1 LALSLNPA
9 KCISLPRQIRMPVK
23 NCLAGLLLAMLFLTA
38 CDTSQQPLPPPVSK
52 TVTDALGR
60 SISVP
65 GQANNVITM
74 RAGALRLMLYMGL
87 ADKVG
92 FIEKNDLA
100 RVVPYMMAHPE
111 LKQRPVIG
119 VSNNF
124 DPEAVAVSGTSLIV
138 GTYMSEEEAD
148 DWTIKTGKPV
158 FCLAYG
164 DLYHLKTDFY
174 KSLTALGQLFDRAQR
189 ADSLIA
195 YIETTISEVGKRAKR
210 SQRRGH
216 SAYIGGIAF
225 NGVQGIASTRAQY
238 PPFVYLGIDSP
249 ADALPHSIESIG
261 MGQKNMLIDME
272 QLISWDTDY
281 LFLDAS
287 GQPAWSEEIN
297 KPVLA
302 RLRAKKLQ
310 QTYVLLP
317 FNWHTI
323 NYEHLLC
330 NMWFVG
336 KTVYPD
342 TFSDVNVE
350 QKCREIFTMFYGRD
364 IYDEVKATYQ
374 PFEKPN
380 PDARR

>member
-1 LALSLNPA
+1 
-9 KCISLPRQIRMPVK
+9 MK
-23 NCLAGLLLAMLFLTA
+23 NRLAGLLLAMLFLPA
-38 CDTSQQPLPPPVSK
+38 CNTSQPPPPPVSK
-52 TVTDALGR
+52 TVNDALGR
-60 SISVP
+60 PLSVP
-65 GQANNVITM
+65 GQVSNVITM

-87 ADKVG
+87 AGEVG

-119 VSNNF
+119 VGNHF
-124 DPEAVAVSGTSLIV
+124 DPEAVAVSGASLIV

-148 DWTIKTGKPV
+148 DWTQKTGKPV

-174 KSLTALGQLFDRAQR
+174 KSLTALGQLFDREQR
-189 ADSLIA
+189 ADSLIV
-195 YIETTISEVGKRAKR
+195 YIETTISEVGERAKR
-210 SQRRGH
+210 SERRGQ

-238 PPFVYLGIDSP
+238 PPFLYLGIDSP
-249 ADALPHSIESIG
+249 ADALPQSIESIG

-302 RLRAKKLQ
+302 RLRAKKRQ
-310 QTYVLLP
+310 QIYVLLP

-342 TFSDVNVE
+342 AFSDVDVE

-364 IYDEVKATYQ
+364 IYDEVKAAYR
-374 PFEKPN
+374 PFEKPK